1 MQHHQ
6 EYQVQFTLIV
16 ESSRDADIVSR
27 LSTTAKFFQCAA
39 TFVKVFHVY
48 YCMYMYYM
56 SKIIGTYKVKIL
68 LRTNFGSLT
77 GPDLTGG
84 KL

>member
-1 MQHHQ
+1 MSP
-6 EYQVQFTLIV
+6 V
-16 ESSRDADIVSR
+16 EKSAFADIVSR

-39 TFVKVFHVY
+39 TFVNVFHVY
-48 YCMYMYYM
+48 YCM